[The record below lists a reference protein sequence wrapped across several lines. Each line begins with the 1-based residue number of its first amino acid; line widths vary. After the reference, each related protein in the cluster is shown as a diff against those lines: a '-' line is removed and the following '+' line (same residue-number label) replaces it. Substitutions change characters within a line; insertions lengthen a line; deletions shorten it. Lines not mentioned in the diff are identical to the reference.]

1 MVTMRYKGK
10 PAWHFRVL
18 VPVLVV
24 VLTVVAGVAAI
35 PNAASAAD
43 EFPSGEFYIR
53 NVATGL
59 VLDVRDGSTEDGAEV
74 VLSYLADDPGQRWTY
89 DMGFLVNSGSGLC
102 LEVPGMTSGAA
113 IPPGTALVQSARR
126 ERPENLNQLWVYNY
140 LLLMPYD
147 PKVVIAAQGN
157 ELEPGARVVVDR
169 PTGFP
174 NNLGQQW
181 YLVSA

>member
-10 PAWHFRVL
+10 PAWHVRVL

-53 NVATGL
+53 NVASGL

-102 LEVPGMTSGAA
+102 LEVPGMTSGGA

-126 ERPENLNQLWVYNY
+126 EPPENLNQLWAYNFRF
-140 LLLMPYD
+140 LTPYD

-157 ELEPGARVVVDR
+157 ELEPGARAVVER
-169 PTGFP
+169 QIGFSDNP
-174 NNLGQQW
+174 EQQW
-181 YLVSA
+181 LLDSV